1 MHIRTD
7 IDKHENSKFKVKSL
21 NWNDLK
27 VILAICRAGT
37 LSGAAK
43 DLGTSHSTVFRQI
56 TAIEEKLS
64 TRFFNRLSHGYE
76 MTEAGETVL
85 ARATEIEENI
95 LDLET
100 ELMSKDLRLKGPIR
114 LTAPEG
120 ITNYLLM
127 PHLTNFQHQHP
138 DIEIELIV
146 SSEDLQL
153 MQHQADIAIR
163 TTTKP
168 PPTSIGKKI
177 CDYRIGIYAAENYL
191 ERVKDRKYQQYDYV
205 SFNVG
210 INFFLPPYFSEDE
223 LPNVV
228 FKSDSI
234 QAVTTAACEGMGAV
248 ILPCLV
254 GEKEPKL
261 KRVTP
266 PFEQATELWLLT
278 HADLRQTARVKA
290 LMDFLFESLKEE
302 RAFIEGDV

>member
-1 MHIRTD
+1 
-7 IDKHENSKFKVKSL
+7 L

-27 VILAICRAGT
+27 IILAICRAGT

-43 DLGTSHSTVFRQI
+43 ELGSSHSTVFRQI

-120 ITNYLLM
+120 ITNYHLM
-127 PHLTNFQHQHP
+127 PHLTNFQRQHP

-146 SSEDLQL
+146 SSEDLHL

-177 CDYRIGIYAAENYL
+177 CDIRIGIYASENYL
-191 ERVKDRKYQQYDYV
+191 ERVKDKKYQQYDYLMIDI
-205 SFNVG
+205 G
-210 INFFLPPYFSEDE
+210 INMFMSPYFSAND
-223 LPNVV
+223 LPNIV
-228 FKSDSI
+228 FKSASV
-234 QAVTTAACEGMGAV
+234 QAATNAACEGMGAV

-254 GEKEPKL
+254 GDKEPGL
-261 KRVTP
+261 KRVMP
-266 PFEQATELWLLT
+266 PFEEASELWLLT

-290 LMDFLFESLKEE
+290 LMDYLYKSLGED
-302 RAFIEGDV
+302 RGFIEGSI

>member
-1 MHIRTD
+1 M
-7 IDKHENSKFKVKSL
+7 

-43 DLGTSHSTVFRQI
+43 ELGTSHSTVFRQI

-120 ITNYLLM
+120 VTNYLLM
-127 PHLTNFQHQHP
+127 PHLTNFQRQHP

-177 CDYRIGIYAAENYL
+177 CDIRIGIYAADNYL
-191 ERVKDRKYQQYDYV
+191 ERVKDKKYQQYDYLMIDI
-205 SFNVG
+205 G
-210 INFFLPPYFSEDE
+210 INMFMSPYFSADD
-223 LPNVV
+223 LPNIV
-228 FKSDSI
+228 FKSASV
-234 QAVTTAACEGMGAV
+234 QAATNAACEGMGAV

-254 GEKEPKL
+254 GDKEPKL
-261 KRVTP
+261 KRVMP
-266 PFEQATELWLLT
+266 PFEQASELWLLT
-278 HADLRQTARVKA
+278 HADLRQTARVK
-290 LMDFLFESLKEE
+290 LLSEIFL
-302 RAFIEGDV
+302 